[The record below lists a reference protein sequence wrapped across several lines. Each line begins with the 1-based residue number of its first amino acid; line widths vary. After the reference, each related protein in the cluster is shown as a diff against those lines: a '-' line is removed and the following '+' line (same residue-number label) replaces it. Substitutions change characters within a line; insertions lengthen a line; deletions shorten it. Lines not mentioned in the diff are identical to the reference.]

1 MRAVPGGTAGAVLF
15 TFVDAARCYVDL
27 AILILHPKTPCGP
40 RCGVQQRPDQR
51 FYPQRVHRP
60 TAAVGAPCD
69 ARLLR
74 QRGLRW
80 HYGTM
85 HLRCFPPWPG
95 MRRHLPTYTNA
106 NTCSGDGV
114 VDGSGGCTCNADFA
128 GSSCQF
134 DTTAYCNGNG
144 VFSIGS
150 EDLPVCSCTA
160 GVGDRCYSDAVTCT
174 WTLPPVRHRVRH
186 RHLPCYS
193 IRLHY
198 ALCTMLR
205 ASTWGGV

>member
-74 QRGLRW
+74 QRELRW

-95 MRRHLPTYTNA
+95 MRIHLHQRKHLQWRRGCRRLRRMHVQCRFCWQQLPIRHHGLL
-106 NTCSGDGV
+106 
-114 VDGSGGCTCNADFA
+114 
-128 GSSCQF
+128 Q
-134 DTTAYCNGNG
+134 
-144 VFSIGS
+144 
-150 EDLPVCSCTA
+150 
-160 GVGDRCYSDAVTCT
+160 RQ
-174 WTLPPVRHRVRH
+174 
-186 RHLPCYS
+186 
-193 IRLHY
+193 
-198 ALCTMLR
+198 
-205 ASTWGGV
+205 WGLQHWI

>member
-1 MRAVPGGTAGAVLF
+1 MAPGVVF
-15 TFVDAARCYVDL
+15 NN
-27 AILILHPKTPCGP
+27 
-40 RCGVQQRPDQR
+40 DQINAFIR
-51 FYPQRVHRP
+51 NVSI
-60 TAAVGAPCD
+60 
-69 ARLLR
+69 ARL
-74 QRGLRW
+74 QPSAPPA
-80 HYGTM
+80 M
-85 HLRCFPPWPG
+85 HVCSGNGNCDGITGQCICVAFRHGPG
-95 MRRHLPTYTNA
+95 CGSTYTNA

-134 DTTAYCNGNG
+134 DTTAFCNGNG